1 MEAAMQWG
9 IALILQIQAHRTPM
23 LDDFFRQIT
32 TLGSTAHM
40 FIVPFLI
47 WSLSYRFGSRLL
59 ITLLLS
65 TFVNFALKDLWSQPR
80 PFDLDSRIGPD
91 REIGY
96 GIPSGHAQ
104 HTMVEWGLIANWIA
118 NPWFTALAVILIV
131 LIGLSRIYL
140 GVHFPTDVLAGW
152 ALAGLI
158 LLLHIRYAERV
169 ATRLATLALG
179 VQIAAVAAVSLLFVL
194 VYALALDDRFL
205 IAVAG
210 LFFGAGSGIALCR
223 RYLVAPEGGTWWQ
236 RLLRY
241 VLGIAVLLTW
251 ISQSGKWVPIAH
263 DTSYFVILY
272 LVNMV
277 GGLWLTAGAPA
288 LFQVTRLVPHPST
301 RS

>member
-9 IALILQIQAHRTPM
+9 IALILQIQDHRTPI

-32 TLGSTAHM
+32 SLGSTAHL

-59 ITLLLS
+59 LTLLLS
-65 TFVNFALKDLWSQPR
+65 VFVNFALKDLWSQPR

-91 REIGY
+91 RERGY

-118 NPWFTALAVILIV
+118 NPWFSALVVVLIV
-131 LIGLSRIYL
+131 LIGFSRVYL

-158 LLLHIRYAERV
+158 LLLHIRYAERT
-169 ATRLATLALG
+169 ATRLASLALG
-179 VQIAAVAAVSLLFVL
+179 VQIAAAAAVSLLFVL
-194 VYALALDDRFL
+194 IYALALHDRYL
-205 IAVAG
+205 VGVAG
-210 LFFGAGSGIALCR
+210 LFLGAGSGIALCR
-223 RYLVAPEGGTWWQ
+223 RYLVVPEGGAWWQ

-251 ISQSGKWVPIAH
+251 ISQSGKWVPGTH
-263 DTSYFVILY
+263 HTSYFAIVY
-272 LVNMV
+272 LVNTV
-277 GGLWLTAGAPA
+277 SGLWLTAGAPA
-288 LFQVTRLVPHPST
+288 LFQATRLVPRPGAAS
-301 RS
+301 